1 MEMRTNGEK
10 AFAVFNYIFM
20 FFVAFITLYPIWH
33 ILMSSFSDPLYLLAH
48 RGFYFW
54 PRGVPN
60 IRGYFLVF
68 ENPNIVISYLNTI
81 YYVLIGTTLS
91 IITTVLGAYA
101 LSRKGLYWNKFI
113 MKMIIFTMYFHGGLL
128 PFFIQVRNMGL
139 MDTRWAI
146 ILPMMVGTFNL
157 IILRTAFQSAPDSLI
172 ESARLDGCG
181 ELRILWQII
190 VPISKAAI
198 SVITLFYAVA
208 MWNMWFNAAIFLNDR
223 SLWPLQ
229 LVLRD
234 ILINNDTGLMTQVA
248 TVGQMGVERYR
259 VLVRYS
265 TIIVATVP
273 ILLIYPFIQKY
284 FVSGV
289 MIGSLKE

>member
-1 MEMRTNGEK
+1 MELRTRGEK
-10 AFAVFNYIFM
+10 VFAVFNYVLMALIS
-20 FFVAFITLYPIWH
+20 VITLYPVWH
-33 ILMSSFSDPLYLLAH
+33 ILMSSISDPIELLGH

-54 PRGVPN
+54 PRGTPN
-60 IRGYFLVF
+60 IRGYILVF
-68 ENPNIVISYLNTI
+68 ENPNIVTSYLNTI
-81 YYVLIGTTLS
+81 YYVIVGTTLS
-91 IITTVLGAYA
+91 IITTIMGAYA

-128 PFFIQVRNMGL
+128 PWFIQVRNMGL
-139 MDTRWAI
+139 IDSRWAI
-146 ILPMMVGTFNL
+146 ILPMMIGTFNL
-157 IILRTAFQSAPDSLI
+157 IILRTAFQAAPDSLI
-172 ESARLDGCG
+172 ESAKLDGCG
-181 ELRILWQII
+181 ELRVLWQIV
-190 VPISKAAI
+190 VPVTKAAI
-198 SVITLFYAVA
+198 SVITLFYAVT

-234 ILINNDTGLMTQVA
+234 ILINNDTGAMTQVG
-248 TVGQMGVERYR
+248 TVGQLGVERYR

-265 TIIVATVP
+265 TIIVATLP